1 MFSSLT
7 SSLHFGGQKLTQ
19 KSTLLSQIFSTLVK
33 KLSMRVR
40 LIESVMIESHL
51 EWAWTSHQEIATAEL
66 LEARAESLLPLTQSS
81 IVLNY
86 LGRHHHKFEKGA
98 TTQMLVLC
106 NRTAVHNNAPTPWLS
121 SRTGGGIR
129 VSTASS
135 AADATSGI
143 AVIVQTGCG
152 FLMGPC
158 L

>member
-19 KSTLLSQIFSTLVK
+19 KSNLLSQTFSTLVK
-33 KLSMRVR
+33 KLSIRVQ

-86 LGRHHHKFEKGA
+86 LRRHHHKFEKGA
-98 TTQMLVLC
+98 TTQLLVLC
-106 NRTAVHNNAPTPWLS
+106 NRTAVHNNAPTPCFHHA
-121 SRTGGGIR
+121 REGGIR

-135 AADATSGI
+135 AADATSRI